1 VDTVPTK
8 PVPANPWPGAE
19 VSLCK
24 KSLRLTAAR
33 VVFHRPAKDQKLIEE
48 SQ

>member
-8 PVPANPWPGAE
+8 LLPANPWPGAE

-24 KSLRLTAAR
+24 NSLRPKFLFFSTLR
-33 VVFHRPAKDQKLIEE
+33 KTK
-48 SQ
+48 S